1 MSRQVSPLEVQQSK
15 KTETLWQKSH
25 PSMSSRASAESTE
38 ATPTTISQPT
48 LPNPQHTAA
57 CRGGPMCPP
66 NDRRSYRIRKGGG
79 SKGRKWQGRSKC
91 KISGNMSFRHWADTR
106 VRPYR
111 RVMYAE
117 YDNRDMYV
125 YEISHPSPLKN

>member
-1 MSRQVSPLEVQQSK
+1 M
-15 KTETLWQKSH
+15 
-25 PSMSSRASAESTE
+25 
-38 ATPTTISQPT
+38 
-48 LPNPQHTAA
+48 PNPQHTAA

-117 YDNRDMYV
+117 YDRRVMYAEYDRRV
-125 YEISHPSPLKN
+125 MYAEYDRRVMYAEYDRREFGI